1 MGMII
6 AVLNQKGGCGKTTTT
21 DTVSDMLARS
31 GYSVLDIEL
40 DPQGNLGLLHG
51 CKDDRNCLYTLLK
64 GGAFQPIQIRENHHL
79 IPAGNT
85 SRDIPTEYAACIG

>member
-51 CKDDRNCLYTLLK
+51 CQDDRNCLYTHVSYTHLK
-64 GGAFQPIQIRENHHL
+64 SLMNM
-79 IPAGNT
+79 
-85 SRDIPTEYAACIG
+85 

>member
-51 CKDDRNCLYTLLK
+51 CKDDRNCLSRQETHPGIYRRNTL
-64 GGAFQPIQIRENHHL
+64 
-79 IPAGNT
+79 PA
-85 SRDIPTEYAACIG
+85 

>member
-51 CKDDRNCLYTLLK
+51 CKDDRNCLY
-64 GGAFQPIQIRENHHL
+64 IHC
-79 IPAGNT
+79 
-85 SRDIPTEYAACIG
+85 SRVAHFSRSGSGRIII

>member
-51 CKDDRNCLYTLLK
+51 
-64 GGAFQPIQIRENHHL
+64 
-79 IPAGNT
+79 
-85 SRDIPTEYAACIG
+85 